1 MLPIKQTIS
10 TPAVMDRLHEV
21 LGGKASQFAASIVQ
35 LVGGNSA
42 LARCDSN
49 SIIGAC
55 LTAATH
61 NLSIHPSL
69 GQAHIV
75 PFKGKATFILGYKGM
90 IQLSQ
95 RTGQYAG
102 MGAIPVYEGQ
112 LKSFDPLFGDYELD
126 ESVDKTGEPVG
137 FLAAF
142 RLVNG
147 FMKSEYMG
155 RAEIERHA
163 LKFSKSFTRDSSPWK
178 TDFEAMAI
186 KTVLRRLLSKWGYMT
201 IDVETAIADDAT
213 VRDGVSVEVSRQD
226 AIPIDDG
233 GLMMDSE
240 DAGNASLGPVSGD
253 EKKEGSEL

>member
-1 MLPIKQTIS
+1 MLPIKKAVS
-10 TPAVMDRLHEV
+10 TPAVIDRLSEV
-21 LGGKASQFAASIVQ
+21 LGSKAPQFAASIVQ
-35 LVGGNSA
+35 LVGGNYA
-42 LARCDSN
+42 LSKCEPN
-49 SIIGAC
+49 SVIGAC

-102 MGAIPVYEGQ
+102 MGAIPIYEGQ
-112 LKSFDPLFGDYELD
+112 LNSFDPLFGDYELD

-137 FLAAF
+137 YIAAF

-147 FMKSEYMG
+147 FKKAEYMT
-155 RAEIERHA
+155 RQEVERHA
-163 LKFSKSFTRDSSPWK
+163 LKFSKSFTKDSSPWK

-186 KTVLRRLLSKWGYMT
+186 KTVLRRLMSKWGYMT
-201 IDVETAIADDAT
+201 IDVEGAIADDTT
-213 VRDGVSVEVSRQD
+213 VRDGVSVEVSRPGE
-226 AIPIDDG
+226 IPVDDG
-233 GLMMDSE
+233 DLMRDGEDS
-240 DAGNASLGPVSGD
+240 GVASLGPVK
-253 EKKEGSEL
+253 ETVKKEGGEL